1 MGRLN
6 VAMVSRMDDASPV
19 AGYVQAL
26 TGTLREY
33 CEVLTAAIP
42 AGKQTPESYEELAV
56 ELNKA
61 EVIHL
66 QHFHRDWG
74 GARPGESG
82 FWTWRYLLVKPL
94 VVTAHDTRSLNDL
107 LRKQRTDEGSG
118 LGRIM
123 SDAILARR
131 SAHRDSVEIAPFVT
145 GRCIV
150 LTEQDRETLVDRG
163 ADPQFVHLIPPAES
177 PEGWA
182 EAARITAAV
191 YSEAMLDKGR
201 LGHHGGG

>member
-1 MGRLN
+1 MGRIT
-6 VAMVSRMDDASPV
+6 VAMVGRMDDDSPV
-19 AGYVQAL
+19 ADYVRAL
-26 TGTLREY
+26 TGSLREY

-61 EVIHL
+61 DVIHL

-94 VVTAHDTRSLNDL
+94 VVTAHDTCSLNDL
-107 LRKQRTDEGSG
+107 LREERADEGSG
-118 LGRIM
+118 LGQIM
-123 SDAILARR
+123 FDAILARK
-131 SAHRDSVEIAPFVT
+131 SAHRDRVEIPPFVT

-150 LTEQDRETLVDRG
+150 LTEED
-163 ADPQFVHLIPPAES
+163 
-177 PEGWA
+177 
-182 EAARITAAV
+182 
-191 YSEAMLDKGR
+191 
-201 LGHHGGG
+201 